1 MRPEF
6 PFLAAGAISLAAGAK
21 RERGFPSNGMTA
33 VIATVA
39 LVIIASATAGSRS
52 APIVRAFGMIA
63 LLATVM
69 AAIPT
74 FSNNRRR
81 ESNG

>member
-39 LVIIASATAGSRS
+39 LVIIASATAGSRI

-63 LLATVM
+63 LLATIM
-69 AAIPT
+69 AAVPT
-74 FSNNRRR
+74 FTRKAKD
-81 ESNG
+81 